1 MSEKMVIGKVI
12 RMSCMRKGLCAYS
25 DETILVGQ
33 EALARLASTSL
44 GIPVV
49 IDHPPEL
56 ITDETITNL
65 EVVGRVSKME
75 YDQFSDTWI
84 SEFVLDNQKG
94 IDLLQSGWG
103 VSTAWFGEKYA
114 SGGTLN
120 NVPYD
125 RELVEGRYEHLAIVK
140 NPRYEMANDP
150 IFLNSKTLQND
161 KNNSTIVTNK
171 NIEKKGHDMIGRI
184 FKKLTQ
190 KEELKTNEGED
201 FVIEVEGK
209 DVSIRDL
216 LAQNKNLASQV
227 EELKLNKKNEDD
239 KKEKEE
245 KEEEDD
251 KKENADDKSVD
262 IDGEEIK
269 MSSLKEMYRSSKK
282 KNAEDKKEVK
292 DEKKDE
298 KKENSKED
306 EEAEKN
312 FKMVKELHENG
323 VTYNLETEFLSTREK
338 VQLGKKRYGSR

>member
-25 DETILVGQ
+25 NETILVGQ
-33 EALARLASTSL
+33 EALSRLASTSL

-49 IDHPPEL
+49 IDHPQEL

-65 EVVGRVSKME
+65 EIVGRVSKME
-75 YDQFSDTWI
+75 YDQFSDTWLA
-84 SEFVLDNQKG
+84 EFVLDNQKG

-161 KNNSTIVTNK
+161 KNNSTIIHNK

-209 DVSIRDL
+209 DISIRDL

-239 KKEKEE
+239 KKEKEG
-245 KEEEDD
+245 EEDD

-269 MSSLKEMYRSSKK
+269 VSSLKEMYRSSKK

-292 DEKKDE
+292 DEKK
-298 KKENSKED
+298 ENSKED
-306 EEAEKN
+306 EETQKN